1 MTVQWTDRPRERAVE
16 DELDRAPLGA
26 RIAARIQDVHDPDQS
41 VVFGLVG
48 PWGSG
53 KTSLIN
59 FVSEELQRPDPH
71 SPAWRIADFSPWAA
85 SDAEGLFQEFY
96 SALSSV
102 CLLYT
107 SDAADE

>member
-1 MTVQWTDRPRERAVE
+1 MTPQWTDLPRERAVE
-16 DELDRAPLGA
+16 DELDRAPLGV
-26 RIAARIQDVHDPDQS
+26 RIAARIQDVHDPNQS

-59 FVSEELQRPDPH
+59 FASEALKSNDPERPV
-71 SPAWRIADFSPWAA
+71 WQIAEFSPWAA
-85 SDAEGLFQEFY
+85 SDTEGLLQEFY

-102 CLLYT
+102 
-107 SDAADE
+107 